1 MFDSGDVKGSEF
13 LRKAK
18 RFADRKG
25 LAYRWVPSRGTG
37 SHGTVYIGSR
47 MTVVKDLKKEL
58 GSGLFRSMCR
68 DLDIEPGEI

>member
-1 MFDSGDVKGSEF
+1 MNGGEF

-25 LAYRWVPSRGTG
+25 LAYRWVPARGVG

-47 MTVVKDLKKEL
+47 KTVVKDRKKEI
-58 GSGLFRSMCR
+58 GAGLLHAMCR
-68 DLDIEPGEI
+68 DLGINPSEL

>member
-1 MFDSGDVKGSEF
+1 MNGGEF

-25 LAYRWVPSRGTG
+25 LAYRWVPARGAG

-47 MTVVKDLKKEL
+47 MTVVKDRKKEL
-58 GSGLFRSMCR
+58 GSGLFRAMCR
-68 DLDIEPGEI
+68 DLDIDPREL